1 MTQFPLRSSEALP
14 GPDVPPSLWDPVVR
28 LTHWSLA
35 LVVLGNALVTRGG
48 SPLHVA
54 LGWAGLAVLA
64 LRLIWGLIGPRE
76 ARFSAFPPNPVAA
89 LRHLGQLARGRPETH
104 PSHNPAGAVMAY
116 ALWACLA
123 ATTITGLVMTQG
135 RTPMQVAADQAAVDS
150 GDWSALVKDGDE
162 TAEDGALGDPMQ
174 VAADQAA
181 VDSGDWSALVKDGDE
196 TAEDG
201 ALGELAEE
209 VHEVTANLILLLAVL
224 HVAGVVVESRALRR
238 NLVAPMLSGLR
249 SRRK

>member
-14 GPDVPPSLWDPVVR
+14 GPDAPPALWDPVVR

-48 SPLHVA
+48 NPLHVA

-104 PSHNPAGAVMAY
+104 PSHNPAGAAMAY

-150 GDWSALVKDGDE
+150 GDWSALVKDG
-162 TAEDGALGDPMQ
+162 
-174 VAADQAA
+174 V
-181 VDSGDWSALVKDGDE
+181 E